1 MFVQVSGGLSSCNY
15 FPFSRS
21 IILTLPGIG
30 FIIQLS
36 YLNSSTLVLLR
47 VSELEEG
54 DSVMGLSLIGSLCLR
69 I

>member
-1 MFVQVSGGLSSCNY
+1 MFVQVSGGVSNCNY

-30 FIIQLS
+30 FIIEHF

-54 DSVMGLSLIGSLCLR
+54 DSVLGLSLVGSLCHR

>member
-1 MFVQVSGGLSSCNY
+1 MFVQVSGGVSNCNY
-15 FPFSRS
+15 FPLSRS

-30 FIIQLS
+30 FIIEHF

-47 VSELEEG
+47 VSEVEEG

>member
-1 MFVQVSGGLSSCNY
+1 MFVQVSGGVSNCNY

-21 IILTLPGIG
+21 IILALPSIG
-30 FIIQLS
+30 FIIQLF

-54 DSVMGLSLIGSLCLR
+54 DSVMVLSLIGSLCHR